1 LESNSDSNYHHFDG
15 AEMKSGKIILFVLA
29 AFSLI
34 FSFLFFLGA
43 GGQAGSVGFIWF
55 AIALAV
61 VGFLLIFLATRMGAA
76 ADAAQNVTVN
86 IDLPGNVGMDTI
98 KCKSCGGTLSE
109 KDVKLV
115 AGAPVVTCP
124 FCGTTYQLTEE
135 PKW

>member
-1 LESNSDSNYHHFDG
+1 
-15 AEMKSGKIILFVLA
+15 MKSGKIIMFVLA

-43 GGQAGSVGFIWF
+43 GGQTGSASFIWF
-55 AIALAV
+55 AIGLAAA
-61 VGFLLIFLATRMGAA
+61 GFILIFFGTRSGKA
-76 ADAAQNVTVN
+76 ADATQNVTVN
-86 IDLPGNVGMDTI
+86 IDLPGEVGMSTI
-98 KCKSCGGTLSE
+98 KCKSCGGVLSE

>member
-1 LESNSDSNYHHFDG
+1 
-15 AEMKSGKIILFVLA
+15 MKSGKIILFVLA

-34 FSFLFFLGA
+34 FSFLFFLGS
-43 GGQAGSVGFIWF
+43 GGQTGGFNFIWV

-61 VGFLLIFLATRMGAA
+61 VGFVLIFFATRPGAA
-76 ADAAQNVTVN
+76 PEGAQNVTVN
-86 IDLPGNVGMDTI
+86 IDLPGEVGMDTI
-98 KCKSCGGTLSE
+98 KCKSCGGVLSE